1 MIRIILISLYFT
13 AAHFFFLWLAKREW
27 KKQAKLYKTIIQ
39 EQARQISILKNHLSD
54 KEESHE

>member
-27 KKQAKLYKTIIQ
+27 KKQAKLYQAIIE
-39 EQARQISILKNHLSD
+39 EQAQQISLLKSRRGD
-54 KEESHE
+54 KEENHE